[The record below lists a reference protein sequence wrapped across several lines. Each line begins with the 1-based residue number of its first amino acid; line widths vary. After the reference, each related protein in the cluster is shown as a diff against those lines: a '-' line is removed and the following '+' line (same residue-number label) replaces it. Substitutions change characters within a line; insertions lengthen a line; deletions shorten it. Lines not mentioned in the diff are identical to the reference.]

1 MNAEINTNTR
11 SVFNSADDTMTN
23 SRLSD
28 SELWADMN
36 FEDSIDYNLEL
47 DI

>member
-1 MNAEINTNTR
+1 
-11 SVFNSADDTMTN
+11 MTN

-47 DI
+47 DIW